1 MSAVRDDLYAELHAE
16 RGLSISEIWRAAEA
30 RLDWP
35 LARGLNTAHECADR
49 WARDRA
55 RLAMIIRHPDGSS
68 DRWTYAELAR
78 MSSQLASAWKAAGLV
93 RGDRVAALVNQQVE
107 AFIGALAAWR
117 SGMVYVPLFVGFG
130 TDAIVQRLNGA
141 QPAAIVVDHRYR
153 HQLAD
158 ALPQLTGD
166 PRIYTVA
173 GPAGRGLV
181 KGDRSLWAEIDRHA
195 PDFGMVETAP
205 SDPATLIYTSG
216 TTGAPKGCIQPH
228 SLILTIQP
236 FIRHTWAFTPD
247 DMFFTGAAPG
257 WSYGLY
263 TTGAGPMSLGV
274 PRVVYS
280 GDFDPAAWL
289 RIFEEEQVTYIAA
302 APSALRRLVP
312 VAQRRGLSS
321 SVRGATSAGEPLDAS
336 LAQAWMEL
344 TGSTIQDAYGQS
356 EAAMVLA
363 NLADPKTPDV
373 AGAMTSV
380 VPGFDIVLVDDE
392 GVEQENQGIL
402 ALRSPEYQAA
412 TGYLN
417 GDDLWKSRWRGDL
430 FLTGDVMRRDE
441 DGRYWFVGRDDD
453 LIVTSGYN
461 VGPSEVENLILAHPG
476 VAEVAV
482 VAAPDAARGSVVRAV
497 IVLNGT
503 VGREQV
509 SDEITANVRDNLGR
523 HAYPKIIDYV
533 DDLPRTDSGKIKRNE
548 LRQQTAPV
556 RRT

>member
-1 MSAVRDDLYAELHAE
+1 MSTVRDDLYAELRAE
-16 RGLSISEIWRAAEA
+16 RKLSPSEIWRAAEA
-30 RLDWP
+30 RLDWSID
-35 LARGLNTAHECADR
+35 RGLNTAHECADR

-68 DRWTYAELAR
+68 DRWTFAEMAR
-78 MSSQLASAWKAAGLV
+78 TSSRLASAWKAAGLV

-117 SGMVYVPLFVGFG
+117 AGMVYVPLFVGFG
-130 TDAIVQRLNGA
+130 TDALVQRLNGA
-141 QPAAIVVDHRYR
+141 QPAAVVVDHRYR
-153 HQLAD
+153 QKLAD
-158 ALPQLTGD
+158 ALPLLSAEPQ
-166 PRIYTVA
+166 IYTVA

-181 KGDRSLWAEIDRHA
+181 QGDRSLWAEIDAHA
-195 PDFGMVETAP
+195 ADFSMVETAP

-236 FIRHTWAFTPD
+236 FMRHTWAFTPD

-263 TTGAGPMSLGV
+263 TTGAGPMALGV

-289 RIFEEEQVTYIAA
+289 DIFEEEQVTYIAA
-302 APSALRRLVP
+302 APSALRRLIP
-312 VAQRRGLSS
+312 LAQRHGLAG
-321 SVRGATSAGEPLDAS
+321 SVRGATSAGEPLDAP
-336 LAQAWMEL
+336 LAQAWLEL
-344 TGSTIQDAYGQS
+344 TGSTIQDGYGQS

-363 NLADPKTPDV
+363 NLADPETPHV
-373 AGAMTSV
+373 PGALSSV
-380 VPGFDIVLVDDE
+380 VPGFDVALVDDE
-392 GVEQENQGIL
+392 GNEQEDQGIL
-402 ALRSPEYQAA
+402 ALRNPEYQAA
-412 TGYLN
+412 TGYL
-417 GDDLWKSRWRGDL
+417 DAADLWQARWRGDL
-430 FLTGDVMRRDE
+430 FLTGDVLSRDE

-476 VAEVAV
+476 VAEAAV
-482 VAAPDAARGSVVRAV
+482 VAAPDPARGSVVRAI

-503 VGREQV
+503 VGQQQV
-509 SDEITANVRDNLGR
+509 ADEVTAEVRDNLGR
-523 HAYPKIIDYV
+523 HAYPRIIDFV
-533 DDLPRTDSGKIKRNE
+533 DALPRTETGKIKRNE
-548 LRQQTAPV
+548 LRQTAPA
-556 RRT
+556 

>member
-1 MSAVRDDLYAELHAE
+1 MSTVRDDLNAELRAE
-16 RGLSISEIWRAAEA
+16 RKLSASEIWRAAEA

-35 LARGLNTAHECADR
+35 IERGLNTAHECADR

-55 RLAMIIRHPDGSS
+55 RLAMIIKHPDGSS

-78 MSSQLASAWKAAGLV
+78 TSSRLASAWKAAGLV

-117 SGMVYVPLFVGFG
+117 AGMVYVPLFVGFG
-130 TDAIVQRLNGA
+130 TDALVQRLKGA
-141 QPAAIVVDHRYR
+141 EPVAVIVDHRYR
-153 HQLAD
+153 QKLANT
-158 ALPQLTGD
+158 LPLLTSE
-166 PRIYTVA
+166 PQVYTVA

-181 KGDRSLWAEIDRHA
+181 RGDRSFWAEIDAHA
-195 PDFGMVETAP
+195 PDFSMVETAP

-247 DMFFTGAAPG
+247 DMLFTGAAPG

-289 RIFEEEQVTYIAA
+289 KIFEEEQVTYIAA

-312 VAQRRGLSS
+312 IAQRRGLAS
-321 SVRGATSAGEPLDAS
+321 SVRGATSAGEPLDAP
-336 LAQAWMEL
+336 LAEAWFEL
-344 TGSTIQDAYGQS
+344 TGSTIQDGYGQS

-363 NLADPKTPDV
+363 NLAAPESPDV
-373 AGAMTSV
+373 PGAMSSV
-380 VPGFDIVLVDDE
+380 VPGFDVVLVDDE
-392 GVEQENQGIL
+392 GNEQADQGIL

-417 GDDLWKSRWRGDL
+417 ADDLWQARWRGDL

-441 DGRYWFVGRDDD
+441 NGRYWFVGRDDD

-461 VGPSEVENLILAHPG
+461 VGPNEVENLILAHPG
-476 VAEVAV
+476 VSEVAV
-482 VAAPDAARGSVVRAV
+482 VAAPDPDRGSVVRAI
-497 IVLNGT
+497 IVLNGS
-503 VGREQV
+503 VAQQQV
-509 SDEITANVRDNLGR
+509 ADEIVAEVRDNLGR
-523 HAYPKIIDYV
+523 HAYPKVIDFV
-533 DDLPRTDSGKIKRNE
+533 DELPRTETGKIKRNE
-548 LRQQTAPV
+548 LRRQKTPA
-556 RRT
+556 

>member
-1 MSAVRDDLYAELHAE
+1 MSAVRDDLHAELHAE
-16 RGLSISEIWRAAEA
+16 RGFSSSEIWRAAEA

-35 LARGLNTAHECADR
+35 IERGLNTAHECADR

-55 RLAMIIRHPDGSS
+55 RLAMIVRHPDGSS

-78 MSSQLASAWKAAGLV
+78 TSSRLASAWKAAGLV
-93 RGDRVAALVNQQVE
+93 RGDRVASLVNQQVE

-130 TDAIVQRLNGA
+130 TDALVQRLNGA
-141 QPAAIVVDHRYR
+141 QPAAVVVDYRYR

-158 ALPQLTGD
+158 ALPLLTVD
-166 PRIYTVA
+166 PQIYTVA
-173 GPAGRGLV
+173 GQAGRGLV
-181 KGDRSLWAEIDRHA
+181 KGDRSLWAEIDGHA

-216 TTGAPKGCIQPH
+216 TTGAAKGCIQPH
-228 SLILTIQP
+228 SMILTIQP

-263 TTGAGPMSLGV
+263 TTGAGPMSLGI

-289 RIFEEEQVTYIAA
+289 RIFDEEQVTYIAA

-312 VAQRRGLSS
+312 LAQRRGISS
-321 SVRGATSAGEPLDAS
+321 SIRGATSAGEPLDAP

-344 TGSTIQDAYGQS
+344 TGSMIQDGYGQS
-356 EAAMVLA
+356 ESAMVLA
-363 NLADPKTPDV
+363 NLADPKKPDMP
-373 AGAMTSV
+373 GALTV
-380 VPGFDIVLVDDE
+380 VPGFDIALVDSE
-392 GVEQENQGIL
+392 GVEQESQGVL
-402 ALRSPEYQAA
+402 ALRNPEYQGA

-417 GDDLWKSRWRGDL
+417 RDDLWKERWRGDL
-430 FLTGDVMRRDE
+430 FLTGDVVRRDD
-441 DGRYWFVGRDDD
+441 DGRYCFVGRDDD

-461 VGPSEVENLILAHPG
+461 VGPSEVESLILAHPG

-482 VAAPDAARGSVVRAV
+482 VAAPDPARGSVVRAV

-503 VGREQV
+503 VDRQQV
-509 SDEITANVRDNLGR
+509 ANEVTVNVRDNLGR

-533 DDLPRTDSGKIKRNE
+533 EELPRTDSGKIKRHE
-548 LRQQTAPV
+548 LRQQTAGV
-556 RRT
+556 RQ

>member
-1 MSAVRDDLYAELHAE
+1 MSPARDDLHAELHAE
-16 RGLSISEIWRAAEA
+16 RKLSTSQIWRAAEA

-35 LARGLNTAHECADR
+35 IERGLNTAHECADR

-78 MSSQLASAWKAAGLV
+78 TSSRLASAWTAAGLV

-107 AFIGALAAWR
+107 AFVAALAAWR
-117 SGMVYVPLFVGFG
+117 AGMVYVPLFVGFG

-141 QPAAIVVDHRYR
+141 APAAIVVDHRYR
-153 HQLAD
+153 QQLAE
-158 ALPQLTGD
+158 AQPSLAGD
-166 PRIYTVA
+166 PQIYTVA
-173 GPAGRGLV
+173 GAVGRGIV
-181 KGDRSLWAEIDRHA
+181 QGDRSLWAEIDAHA
-195 PDFGMVETAP
+195 ADFSMVETAA

-216 TTGAPKGCIQPH
+216 TTGAAKGCIQPH

-263 TTGAGPMSLGV
+263 TTGAGPMSLGI

-302 APSALRRLVP
+302 APSALRRLIP
-312 VAQRRGLSS
+312 VARRHGLSS

-336 LAQAWMEL
+336 LASAWSEL
-344 TGSTIQDAYGQS
+344 TGGTIQDGYGQS

-363 NLADPKTPDV
+363 NLADPPTPDV
-373 AGAMTSV
+373 AGALSSV
-380 VPGFDIVLVDDE
+380 VPGFDLALVDE
-392 GVEQENQGIL
+392 QGVEQDDQGIL

-412 TGYLN
+412 TGYLDA
-417 GDDLWKSRWRGDL
+417 DDLWKARWRGEY
-430 FLTGDVMRRDE
+430 FLTGDVLRKDDE
-441 DGRYWFVGRDDD
+441 GRYWFVGRDDD

-461 VGPSEVENLILAHPG
+461 VGPSEVESIILTHPG
-476 VAEVAV
+476 VSEVAV
-482 VAAPDAARGSVVRAV
+482 VAAPDPERGSIVRAV
-497 IVLNGT
+497 VVANGT
-503 VGREQV
+503 VAQQQV
-509 SDEITANVRDNLGR
+509 TDDIRALVRDSLGR
-523 HAYPKIIDYV
+523 HAYPKIVDYV
-533 DDLPRTDSGKIKRNE
+533 DGLPRTEAGKIKRNV
-548 LRQQTAPV
+548 LRAQRAPA
-556 RRT
+556 

>member
-1 MSAVRDDLYAELHAE
+1 MSTARDDLYAQLHAE
-16 RGLSISEIWRAAEA
+16 RKLSTSEIWRAAEE

-35 LARGLNTAHECADR
+35 LERGLNTAHECADR
-49 WARDRA
+49 WGRDRA
-55 RLAMIIRHPDGSS
+55 RLAMIIHHPDGSS
-68 DRWTYAELAR
+68 DRWTYYELAR
-78 MSSQLASAWKAAGLV
+78 TSSRLASAWKAAGLQ

-117 SGMVYVPLFVGFG
+117 AGMVYVPLFVGFG
-130 TDAIVQRLNGA
+130 TDALVQRLNGA
-141 QPAAIVVDHRYR
+141 EPVAVMVDHRYR
-153 HQLAD
+153 QKLAD
-158 ALPQLTGD
+158 ALPLLTGE
-166 PRIYTVA
+166 PQVYTIA
-173 GPAGRGLV
+173 GSSGRGIV
-181 KGDRSLWAEIDRHA
+181 QGDRSFWAEIDAHA
-195 PDFGMVETAP
+195 ADFSMVETAP

-216 TTGAPKGCIQPH
+216 TTGAAKGCIQPH

-263 TTGAGPMSLGV
+263 TTGAGPMSLGI

-280 GDFDPAAWL
+280 GDFDPTAWL

-312 VAQRRGLSS
+312 IAQRRGLSS
-321 SVRGATSAGEPLDAS
+321 SVRGATSAGEPLDAP
-336 LAQAWMEL
+336 LAESWLAL
-344 TGSTIQDAYGQS
+344 TGSTIQDGYGQS

-363 NLADPKTPDV
+363 NLADPETPDV
-373 AGAMTSV
+373 PGAMSAV
-380 VPGFDIVLVDDE
+380 VPGFDVALVDDE
-392 GVEQENQGIL
+392 GNELEGQGIL
-402 ALRSPEYQAA
+402 ALRNPEYQAA

-417 GDDLWKSRWRGDL
+417 ADDLWKARWRGDL
-430 FLTGDVMRRDE
+430 FLTGDVMRVDE

-482 VAAPDAARGSVVRAV
+482 VAAPDPARGSVVRAI

-503 VGREQV
+503 VAQQQV
-509 SDEITANVRDNLGR
+509 TDDITANVRENLGR

-533 DDLPRTDSGKIKRNE
+533 DELPRTETGKIKRNE
-548 LRQQTAPV
+548 LRRQTTQV
-556 RRT
+556 